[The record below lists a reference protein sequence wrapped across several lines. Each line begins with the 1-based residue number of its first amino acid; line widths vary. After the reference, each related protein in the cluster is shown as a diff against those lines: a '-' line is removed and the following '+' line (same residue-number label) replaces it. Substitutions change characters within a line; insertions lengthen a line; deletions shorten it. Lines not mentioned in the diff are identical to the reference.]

1 MKLMTIVGAH
11 LEREVNMMLLPIMVA
26 GLVSLK
32 IIKKKHLI
40 HLSDRRQ
47 YQELTMIKEKKIR
60 QKNERKHQRQKERR
74 AQELHERCSGY
85 LMSRKLEALAQ
96 QLVAMGFTSER
107 ATMALILNEGRV
119 EESVSWLF
127 EGGEEADKH
136 KSENL
141 DGGNNL
147 KIDIAEELAQIT
159 GLEMR
164 RNLKSTE
171 ARPPSTPPNSEE
183 TDDPLTITN
192 GKLPV
197 AVSQNPLRQSTKSN
211 SSSTIQQRR
220 DEKDFNYTKSPAT
233 IGTSSEPGSKNVQPL
248 KGTQP
253 KLEWARQQQIV
264 SQSPAKTETRF
275 AAVGNE
281 FKNLQPGPVRE
292 PVIVMQRPQSI
303 NLKHVSSTSMN
314 SSPPGTAAG
323 WYHSNFEIAKSN
335 GLSPNIPSTRNL
347 NLNDLSA
354 NQLYHQHHYQT
365 HQQLMSGS
373 SPAESPGTHRG
384 NGSRSRMST
393 SPSLA
398 AASSL
403 GLFSGL
409 GSTVSSGSSSP
420 VDWSTGGQ
428 MQLLDYTSIDWTLD
442 RNLSNGRP
450 SGGLWQ
456 GMASLVNNNAYM
468 HDSNASVVVGNPT
481 MRIIPPNGNG
491 IPIPG
496 LQGGGS
502 ANAEASAGSSR
513 EWTSPFEERDLF
525 SLPEGLFFRLLCRE
539 DEWEGGS
546 CRVLVDNL
554 LNGKKAS
561 KSPLVD
567 SSLSLLDAFIWCGGM
582 WWRMPSS
589 VATPTDE
596 RLGGP
601 HLSIK
606 FATESPSQLTTP
618 TSALYTGHNRTERQK
633 QHRGDEEWAHILTYV
648 FMALST
654 PPILITPRSHHPF
667 SFPTAHHPSKQAP
680 FSSSS
685 SSISRPLQPLRLLSP
700 PTTTF
705 HFKCFSKAQ
714 RQSDDQVEFERLFSN
729 LNQATLKREPGSL
742 SSAIFLVAGT
752 TVGAG
757 ILAIP
762 AVTQESGFLASA
774 VTCFLCWVVTGLLIA
789 EVNVNTMCELG
800 SGGVSLVSMAMRT
813 LGPVGVQI
821 ACGSLLHC
829 LYSSLWSWFLHEF
842 GSRCDAPRYGPVAPK
857 QCPVFGWVKFNLDDG
872 YMENP
877 GQIEQPISSCCSW
890 SYLFIHYA
898 LLVAYVARSSD
909 ILTNF
914 LGIPM
919 YVS

>member
-1 MKLMTIVGAH
+1 MSPASRSKSKDKRVGKEPPKASSKSSGPTNAGSSIPASAYDPVLGTFH
-11 LEREVNMMLLPIMVA
+11 ALEPTTPVTSAPPLQSNGRFRSIDETDDNC
-26 GLVSLK
+26 GSSLGTGGEYDAASNNGSWSGESED
-32 IIKKKHLI
+32 H
-40 HLSDRRQ
+40 
-47 YQELTMIKEKKIR
+47 KEKASNPPVRQEAIPGADNDKREKIR

-96 QLVAMGFTSER
+96 QLVAMGFSSER

-127 EGGEEADKH
+127 EGGEEGDKH

-164 RNLKSTE
+164 YKCSKQEVERAIVASEGDIAKAEETLR
-171 ARPPSTPPNSEE
+171 AQRQDPPSTPPNSEE
-183 TDDPLTITN
+183 TDDPPTITN

-233 IGTSSEPGSKNVQPL
+233 IGASSEPGSKNVQPL

-253 KLEWARQQQIV
+253 KLDWARQQQIV
-264 SQSPAKTETRF
+264 MQEDKRLLTAGSNSSHSYSMASPLQVSQPPAKTETRF

-354 NQLYHQHHYQT
+354 SQLYHQHHYQT

-513 EWTSPFEERDLF
+513 EWTSPFEEKDLF
-525 SLPEGLFFRLLCRE
+525 SLPRRFVF
-539 DEWEGGS
+539 
-546 CRVLVDNL
+546 
-554 LNGKKAS
+554 
-561 KSPLVD
+561 SP
-567 SSLSLLDAFIWCGGM
+567 
-582 WWRMPSS
+582 
-589 VATPTDE
+589 
-596 RLGGP
+596 
-601 HLSIK
+601 
-606 FATESPSQLTTP
+606 
-618 TSALYTGHNRTERQK
+618 
-633 QHRGDEEWAHILTYV
+633 
-648 FMALST
+648 
-654 PPILITPRSHHPF
+654 
-667 SFPTAHHPSKQAP
+667 
-680 FSSSS
+680 
-685 SSISRPLQPLRLLSP
+685 
-700 PTTTF
+700 
-705 HFKCFSKAQ
+705 
-714 RQSDDQVEFERLFSN
+714 
-729 LNQATLKREPGSL
+729 TL
-742 SSAIFLVAGT
+742 
-752 TVGAG
+752 
-757 ILAIP
+757 
-762 AVTQESGFLASA
+762 
-774 VTCFLCWVVTGLLIA
+774 
-789 EVNVNTMCELG
+789 
-800 SGGVSLVSMAMRT
+800 
-813 LGPVGVQI
+813 
-821 ACGSLLHC
+821 
-829 LYSSLWSWFLHEF
+829 
-842 GSRCDAPRYGPVAPK
+842 
-857 QCPVFGWVKFNLDDG
+857 
-872 YMENP
+872 
-877 GQIEQPISSCCSW
+877 
-890 SYLFIHYA
+890 
-898 LLVAYVARSSD
+898 
-909 ILTNF
+909 
-914 LGIPM
+914 
-919 YVS
+919 